1 MIETLLDRPAE
12 WLSGEGA
19 EADYVLGC
27 RCRLYRNL
35 ADFPFPSRCA
45 EGEKRS
51 VEDRIVNV
59 LESLNLMDTGVY
71 WSLGDLDVRE
81 MRFLAERYLIS
92 PEFVEGEGS
101 RGVYIA
107 DDQSFS
113 IAVNDDNHL
122 LLSALGSGLELQ
134 ETWARVNLID
144 DMLGSALDFAFS
156 ERLGYLTTS
165 VGDLGTGLS
174 AGLIL
179 HLPALKMTN
188 NITPAH
194 DLARDKR
201 HLLIE
206 MYGPR
211 GEAHGDLY
219 RLANSSTLGRSEEE
233 IIYHVKHI
241 ATAII
246 DLERQARERLM
257 ADAPLQLDDRVGR
270 GLGLARGARLLAF
283 KEALSVLSSL
293 RLGVSLGTQDQ
304 LSLRDLNE
312 VFVASQSA
320 HLQMKYGHDCDELT
334 LSSERA
340 DLLRARFS

>member
-12 WLSGEGA
+12 WLSGEGTD
-19 EADYVLGC
+19 ADFVVAC
-27 RCRLYRNL
+27 RCRLARNL
-35 ADFPFPSRCA
+35 ADFPFPAHCA

-51 VEDRIVNV
+51 IEERIINV
-59 LESLNLMDTGVY
+59 LESLDLMTTGVY
-71 WSLGDLDVRE
+71 LPLGDLDSHE
-81 MRFLAERYLIS
+81 ACFLTERYLIS
-92 PEFVEGEGS
+92 PEFAEGEGP

-122 LLSALGSGLELQ
+122 LLNALGSGLELQ

-144 DMLGSALDFAFS
+144 DTLSGALDYAFS

-165 VGDLGTGLS
+165 VGELGTGLI
-174 AGLIL
+174 AGVML
-179 HLPALKMTN
+179 HLPALKMIN
-188 NITPAH
+188 NLSSAQ

-219 RLANSSTLGRSEEE
+219 HLANSSTLGRSEEE
-233 IIYHVKHI
+233 IIYHVKHV

-246 DLERQARERLM
+246 DKEREAREHLM
-257 ADAPLQLDDRVGR
+257 AEAPLQLEDRVGR
-270 GLGLARGARLLAF
+270 ALGMARGARLLAF
-283 KEALSVLSSL
+283 NEALSVLSSL
-293 RLGVSLGTQDQ
+293 RLGVSLGKLDQ